1 MSTLVDFLPD
11 REAFKHKSGAELAG
25 PCPWC
30 GGEDRFVVITDGGND
45 GKGRYW
51 CRQCDAKGF
60 ATDLLE
66 KLHHM
71 TPQEAREV
79 LGLPDDGRFRES
91 SGKVKPAAKPE
102 VLMPVPDDA
111 PRPQFRH
118 PKHEAPSTT
127 WAYHDTAGRLLGY
140 VCRFNCGETDQRGK
154 ARKEFCPY
162 VFTGNGWRWQGFP
175 EPRPLYGLQKLAGNA
190 APSLILLVEGE
201 GKADALQSVLG
212 PSVAVL
218 GLYGGC
224 KAVWKQDFTPLAGR
238 QFIYWPD
245 ADAPGA
251 GAALSVA
258 EAAGRAEAAGVRIVV
273 PPADVQET
281 WDAADAVKEGWD
293 SDRLAALFDSA
304 VSPAEFRKL
313 AADRWGLGLD
323 NQGDMPEEWP
333 EPVAFTGHSVPLL
346 NLQALPPVLR
356 DFCRELAEE
365 KQVPPE
371 LVLSNVL
378 AVLATAAQGRYIVK
392 VRDGFT
398 EPLNLYVLAPLDPAN
413 RKSAVVESCTA
424 PLREWE
430 AWIAEKMAPAV
441 REAQS
446 QRQTLEKFIEKKR
459 SLAAS
464 KKTLAEV
471 QEAQRE
477 ILELEEQLPE
487 VPVIPRLLADNCTP
501 EALAVLMAQ
510 TGGCI
515 SIITAEGGI
524 FDILSGLYSKGVAN
538 LDLFL
543 KCYSGDGF
551 RVDRRNSLPVIL
563 DSPHLTLGICPQP
576 ITLAERSAARIFRGR
591 GLDGRFIY
599 FMPESLLGKRK
610 IEPAPMSPGT
620 RARFHDKV
628 RSLLPTTWGS
638 DMPGPITLELSDDAY
653 RLWKRFA
660 LEVEKGLAPGGEFEG
675 MTDWGG
681 KLAGTVARIAALFH
695 LVSHDR
701 PEALKITL
709 ETMQRATCLGGFL
722 AKHAQAA
729 YGLMSSDD
737 KTCGA
742 RRVLE
747 WIQRK
752 SLEAFTVRECWQAMK
767 QQTAFPHVDAVH
779 NALAELEDRDFIR
792 ELPAQEKRG
801 PGRKPSPTYAVNPR
815 ALRG

>member
-1 MSTLVDFLPD
+1 M
-11 REAFKHKSGAELAG
+11 R
-25 PCPWC
+25 
-30 GGEDRFVVITDGGND
+30 
-45 GKGRYW
+45 
-51 CRQCDAKGF
+51 
-60 ATDLLE
+60 
-66 KLHHM
+66 
-71 TPQEAREV
+71 
-79 LGLPDDGRFRES
+79 
-91 SGKVKPAAKPE
+91 
-102 VLMPVPDDA
+102 
-111 PRPQFRH
+111 
-118 PKHEAPSTT
+118 
-127 WAYHDTAGRLLGY
+127 
-140 VCRFNCGETDQRGK
+140 
-154 ARKEFCPY
+154 
-162 VFTGNGWRWQGFP
+162 
-175 EPRPLYGLQKLAGNA
+175 
-190 APSLILLVEGE
+190 
-201 GKADALQSVLG
+201 
-212 PSVAVL
+212 
-218 GLYGGC
+218 
-224 KAVWKQDFTPLAGR
+224 
-238 QFIYWPD
+238 
-245 ADAPGA
+245 
-251 GAALSVA
+251 
-258 EAAGRAEAAGVRIVV
+258 
-273 PPADVQET
+273 
-281 WDAADAVKEGWD
+281 
-293 SDRLAALFDSA
+293 
-304 VSPAEFRKL
+304 
-313 AADRWGLGLD
+313 
-323 NQGDMPEEWP
+323 
-333 EPVAFTGHSVPLL
+333 
-346 NLQALPPVLR
+346 
-356 DFCRELAEE
+356 
-365 KQVPPE
+365 
-371 LVLSNVL
+371 
-378 AVLATAAQGRYIVK
+378 

-398 EPLNLYVLAPLDPAN
+398 EPLNLYTIAPLDPAN

-515 SIITAEGGI
+515 SIITAEGGL
-524 FDILSGLYSKGVAN
+524 FDILAGMYSKGVAN
-538 LDLFL
+538 IDLFL
-543 KCYSGDGF
+543 KSYSGDGF

-563 DSPHLTLGICPQP
+563 DYPHLTLGICPQP
-576 ITLAERSAARIFRGR
+576 ITIAERSAARIFRGR

-599 FMPESLLGKRK
+599 FMPESLLGKRE

-638 DMPGPITLELSDDAY
+638 DMPGPTTLELSDDAY
-653 RLWKRFA
+653 QLWKKFA

-695 LVSHDR
+695 LVSHNS

-747 WIQRK
+747 WIRRK

-767 QQTAFPHVDAVH
+767 QQTTFPHVDAVH

>member
-1 MSTLVDFLPD
+1 MSNLMDFLPN
-11 REAFKHKSGAELAG
+11 REAFTHKSGQEWAG

-30 GGEDRFVVITDGGND
+30 GGEDRFVVITDGGQD
-45 GKGRYW
+45 GKGRFF
-51 CRQCDAKGF
+51 CRQCGERGF
-60 ATDLLE
+60 ATDLLQ
-66 KLHHM
+66 KIHKM
-71 TPQEAREV
+71 TPQEARDA
-79 LGLPDDGRFRES
+79 LGITFTGHPGAS
-91 SGKVKPAAKPE
+91 SKEKPA

-118 PKHEAPSTT
+118 PKHGAPSAT

-140 VCRFNCGETDQRGK
+140 VCRFNRGETDQHGK

-190 APSLILLVEGE
+190 TPSLILLVEGE
-201 GKADALQSVLG
+201 GKAGALQSVLG
-212 PSVAVL
+212 PSVAIL

-224 KAVWKQDFTPLAGR
+224 KAVWKQDFTSLAGR

-258 EAAGRAEAAGVRIVV
+258 EAAGRAEAAGVRIVA
-273 PPADVQET
+273 PPTGVQET

-293 SDRLAALFDSA
+293 SERLAALIGTA
-304 VSPAEFRKL
+304 VPPADFAKM
-313 AADRWGLGLD
+313 AADRWDVGG
-323 NQGDMPEEWP
+323 QEAVQEEWP
-333 EPVAFTGHSVPLL
+333 EPVAFAGHDVPVL
-346 NLQALPPVLR
+346 NLEALPSVLG

-371 LVLSNVL
+371 LVLSNAL
-378 AVLATAAQGRYIVK
+378 AVLATAAQARYVVR

-398 EPLNLYVLAPLDPAN
+398 EPLNLYTTSPLDPAN
-413 RKSAVVESCTA
+413 RKSAVVEACTA

-430 AWIAEKMAPAV
+430 AWISEKMAPAV

-459 SLAAS
+459 GLAAS

-477 ILELEEQLPE
+477 ILELEDQLPE
-487 VPVIPRLLADNCTP
+487 IPVIPRLLADNCTP

-515 SIITAEGGI
+515 SIITAEGGL
-524 FDILSGLYSKGVAN
+524 FDVLAGMYSKGVAN

-543 KCYSGDGF
+543 KAYSGDGF

-563 DSPHLTLGICPQP
+563 DYPHLTLGICPQP
-576 ITLAERSAARIFRGR
+576 ITIAERSAARIFRGR

-638 DMPGPITLELSDDAY
+638 DMPGPTTLELSDDAY
-653 RLWKRFA
+653 QLWKKFA

-681 KLAGTVARIAALFH
+681 KLAGTMARIAALFH
-695 LVSHDR
+695 LATHDK
-701 PEALKITL
+701 PETLKITP
-709 ETMQRATCLGGFL
+709 ETMR
-722 AKHAQAA
+722 QAA
-729 YGLMSSDD
+729 YLGAFLIEHAKAAYAVMGADES
-737 KTCGA
+737 TNGA
-742 RRVLE
+742 RRVLD

-752 SLEAFTVRECWQAMK
+752 AVERFTGRECWQDLRK
-767 QQTAFPHVDAVH
+767 QTAFPHIDAVH
-779 NALAELEDRDFIR
+779 NALAELENRDFIR

>member
-1 MSTLVDFLPD
+1 MSNLMDFLPN
-11 REAFKHKSGAELAG
+11 REAFTHKSGQEWAG

-30 GGEDRFVVITDGGND
+30 GGEDRFVVITDGGQD
-45 GKGRYW
+45 GKGRFF
-51 CRQCDAKGF
+51 CRQCGERGF
-60 ATDLLE
+60 ATDLLQ
-66 KLHHM
+66 KIHKM
-71 TPQEAREV
+71 TPQEARDA
-79 LGLPDDGRFRES
+79 LGITFTGHPGAS
-91 SGKVKPAAKPE
+91 SKEKPA

-118 PKHEAPSTT
+118 PKHGAPSAT
-127 WAYHDTAGRLLGY
+127 WAYHDTAGHLLGY
-140 VCRFNCGETDQRGK
+140 VCRFNRGETDQHGK

-190 APSLILLVEGE
+190 TPSLILLVEGE

-212 PSVAVL
+212 PSVAIL

-251 GAALSVA
+251 GAALAVA
-258 EAAGRAEAAGVRIVV
+258 EAAGRAGAAGVRIIA
-273 PPADVQET
+273 PPDGVRET
-281 WDAADAVKEGWD
+281 WDGADAVKEGWD
-293 SDRLAALFDSA
+293 SERLAALLDSA
-304 VSPAEFRKL
+304 VSPADFGKL
-313 AADRWGLGLD
+313 AVDRWGLGLD

-371 LVLSNVL
+371 LVLSNAL
-378 AVLATAAQGRYIVK
+378 AVVATAAQGRYIVK
-392 VRDGFT
+392 VRDGFS
-398 EPLNLYVLAPLDPAN
+398 EPLNLFTFCPLDPAN
-413 RKSAVVESCTA
+413 RKSAVVEACTS

-430 AWIAEKMAPAV
+430 AWIAKEMAPAV

-510 TGGCI
+510 TGGSI
-515 SIITAEGGI
+515 SIITAEGGL
-524 FDILSGLYSKGVAN
+524 FDILSGLYSKGVPN
-538 LDLFL
+538 IDVIL
-543 KCYSGDGF
+543 KSHSGDGF
-551 RVDRRNSLPVIL
+551 RVDRRNAPPVML

-576 ITLAERSAARIFRGR
+576 ITLAERSAARVFRGR
-591 GLDGRFIY
+591 GLDGRFLY
-599 FMPESLLGKRK
+599 FLPESLLGKRK
-610 IEPAPMSPGT
+610 LEPAPMNPAT
-620 RARFHDKV
+620 KARFNDKI
-628 RSLLPTTWGS
+628 RSILPTSWGT
-638 DMPGPITLELSDDAY
+638 DMPGPITLELSADAY
-653 RLWKRFA
+653 KTWLSFA
-660 LEVEKGLAPGGEFEG
+660 GEVEKGLAPGGEFEG
-675 MTDWGG
+675 MTDWAG

-695 LVSHDR
+695 LLSHDR
-701 PEALKITL
+701 PEDLKITP
-709 ETMQRATCLGGFL
+709 ETMRQASYLGTFAAQH
-722 AKHAQAA
+722 AKAA
-729 YGLMSSDD
+729 YAVMGADES
-737 KTCGA
+737 TNGA
-742 RRVLE
+742 RRVLD

-752 SLEAFTVRECWQAMK
+752 AVERFTGRECWQDLRK
-767 QQTAFPHVDAVH
+767 QTAFPHIDAVH

-815 ALRG
+815 ALKG

>member
-1 MSTLVDFLPD
+1 MDFLPN
-11 REAFKHKSGAELAG
+11 REAFTHKSGQEWAG

-30 GGEDRFVVITDGGND
+30 GGEDRFVVITDGGQD
-45 GKGRYW
+45 GKGRFF
-51 CRQCDAKGF
+51 CRQCGERGF
-60 ATDLLE
+60 ATDLLQ
-66 KLHHM
+66 KIHKM
-71 TPQEAREV
+71 TPQEARDA
-79 LGLPDDGRFRES
+79 LGITFTGHPGAS
-91 SGKVKPAAKPE
+91 SKEKPA

-118 PKHEAPSTT
+118 PKHGAPSAT

-140 VCRFNCGETDQRGK
+140 VCRFNRGETDQHGK

-190 APSLILLVEGE
+190 TPSLILLVEGE

-212 PSVAVL
+212 PSVVIL

-224 KAVWKQDFTPLAGR
+224 KAVWKQDFTSLAGR

-258 EAAGRAEAAGVRIVV
+258 EAAGRAEAAGVRIVA
-273 PPADVQET
+273 PPTGVQET

-293 SDRLAALFDSA
+293 SERLAALIGTA
-304 VSPAEFRKL
+304 VPPADFAKM
-313 AADRWGLGLD
+313 AADRWDVGG
-323 NQGDMPEEWP
+323 QEAVQEEWP
-333 EPVAFTGHSVPLL
+333 EPVAFAGHDVPVL
-346 NLQALPPVLR
+346 NLEALPSVLG

-371 LVLSNVL
+371 LVLSNAL
-378 AVLATAAQGRYIVK
+378 AVLATAAQARYVVR

-398 EPLNLYVLAPLDPAN
+398 EPLNLYTTSPLDPAN
-413 RKSAVVESCTA
+413 RKSAVVEACTA

-430 AWIAEKMAPAV
+430 AWISEKMAPAV

-459 SLAAS
+459 GLAAS

-477 ILELEEQLPE
+477 ILELEDQLPE
-487 VPVIPRLLADNCTP
+487 IPVIPRLLADNCTP

-515 SIITAEGGI
+515 SIITAEGGL
-524 FDILSGLYSKGVAN
+524 FDVLAGMYSKGVAN

-543 KCYSGDGF
+543 KAYSGDGF

-563 DSPHLTLGICPQP
+563 DYPHLTLGICPQP
-576 ITLAERSAARIFRGR
+576 ITIAERSAARIFRGR

-610 IEPAPMSPGT
+610 IEPAPMSPGA

-638 DMPGPITLELSDDAY
+638 DMPGPTTLELSDDAY
-653 RLWKRFA
+653 QLWKKFA

-681 KLAGTVARIAALFH
+681 KLAGTMARIAALFH
-695 LVSHDR
+695 LATHDK
-701 PEALKITL
+701 PETLKITP
-709 ETMQRATCLGGFL
+709 ETMR
-722 AKHAQAA
+722 QAA
-729 YGLMSSDD
+729 YLGAFLIEHAKAAYAVMGADES
-737 KTCGA
+737 TNGA
-742 RRVLE
+742 RRVLD

-752 SLEAFTVRECWQAMK
+752 AVERFTGRECWQDLRK
-767 QQTAFPHVDAVH
+767 QTAFPHIDAVH
-779 NALAELEDRDFIR
+779 NALAELENRDFIR

>member
-1 MSTLVDFLPD
+1 
-11 REAFKHKSGAELAG
+11 
-25 PCPWC
+25 
-30 GGEDRFVVITDGGND
+30 
-45 GKGRYW
+45 
-51 CRQCDAKGF
+51 
-60 ATDLLE
+60 
-66 KLHHM
+66 M
-71 TPQEAREV
+71 TPQEARDA
-79 LGLPDDGRFRES
+79 LGITFTGHPGAS
-91 SGKVKPAAKPE
+91 SKEKPA

-111 PRPQFRH
+111 PRAQLRH
-118 PKHEAPSTT
+118 PKHGEPSAT
-127 WAYHDTAGRLLGY
+127 WTYLDPAGRLLGY
-140 VCRFNCGETDQRGK
+140 VCRFNQDETDQRGK
-154 ARKEFCPY
+154 SRKEFCPR
-162 VFTGNGWRWQGFP
+162 VFTSAGWRWQGFP

-190 APSLILLVEGE
+190 APSLVLLVEGE
-201 GKADALQSVLG
+201 NKSDVLQSVLG

-238 QFIYWPD
+238 QFTYWPD
-245 ADAPGA
+245 NDAPGA

-258 EAAGRAEAAGVRIVV
+258 EAAGRAGAAGVRIIV
-273 PPADVQET
+273 PPAGVRET

-293 SDRLAALFDSA
+293 SERLAALIGAA
-304 VSPAEFRKL
+304 VSPADFAKM

-378 AVLATAAQGRYIVK
+378 AVLATAAQARYVVR

-398 EPLNLYVLAPLDPAN
+398 EPLNLYTIAPLDPAN

-515 SIITAEGGI
+515 SVITAEGGL
-524 FDILSGLYSKGVAN
+524 FDVLAGMYSKGVAN
-538 LDLFL
+538 LDVVL
-543 KCYSGDGF
+543 KAYSGDGF

-563 DSPHLTLGICPQP
+563 DYPHLTLGICPQP

-599 FMPESLLGKRK
+599 FLPESLLGKRK
-610 IEPAPMSPGT
+610 IEPAPMNPGT

-638 DMPGPITLELSDDAY
+638 DMPGPTTLELSDDAY
-653 RLWKRFA
+653 QLWKKFA

-681 KLAGTVARIAALFH
+681 KLAGTMARIAALFH
-695 LVSHDR
+695 LATHDK
-701 PEALKITL
+701 PETLKITP
-709 ETMQRATCLGGFL
+709 ETMR
-722 AKHAQAA
+722 QAA
-729 YGLMSSDD
+729 YLGAFLIEHAKAAYAVMGADES
-737 KTCGA
+737 TNGA
-742 RRVLE
+742 RRVLD

-752 SLEAFTVRECWQAMK
+752 AVERFTGRECWQDLRK
-767 QQTAFPHVDAVH
+767 QTAFPHIDAVH

>member
-1 MSTLVDFLPD
+1 MSNLMDFLPN
-11 REAFKHKSGAELAG
+11 REAFTHKSGQEWAG

-30 GGEDRFVVITDGGND
+30 GGEDRFVVITDGGQD
-45 GKGRYW
+45 GKGRFF
-51 CRQCDAKGF
+51 CRQCGERGF
-60 ATDLLE
+60 ATDLLQ
-66 KLHHM
+66 KIHKM
-71 TPQEAREV
+71 TPQEARDA
-79 LGLPDDGRFRES
+79 LGITFTGHPGAS
-91 SGKVKPAAKPE
+91 SKEKPA

-118 PKHEAPSTT
+118 PKHGAPSAT

-140 VCRFNCGETDQRGK
+140 VCRFNRGETDQHGK

-190 APSLILLVEGE
+190 TPSLILLVEGE

-212 PSVAVL
+212 PSVAIL

-224 KAVWKQDFTPLAGR
+224 KAVWKQDFTSLAGR

-258 EAAGRAEAAGVRIVV
+258 EAAGRAEAAGVRIVA
-273 PPADVQET
+273 PPTGVQET

-293 SDRLAALFDSA
+293 SERLAALIGTA
-304 VSPAEFRKL
+304 VPPADFAKM
-313 AADRWGLGLD
+313 AADRWDVGG
-323 NQGDMPEEWP
+323 QEAVQEEWP
-333 EPVAFTGHSVPLL
+333 EPVAFAGHDVPVL
-346 NLQALPPVLR
+346 NLEALPSVLG

-371 LVLSNVL
+371 LVLSNAL
-378 AVLATAAQGRYIVK
+378 AVLATAAQARYVVR

-398 EPLNLYVLAPLDPAN
+398 EPLNLYTTSPLDPAN
-413 RKSAVVESCTA
+413 RKSAVVEACTA

-430 AWIAEKMAPAV
+430 AWISEKMAPAV

-459 SLAAS
+459 GLAAS

-477 ILELEEQLPE
+477 ILELEDQLPE
-487 VPVIPRLLADNCTP
+487 IPVIPRLLADNCTP

-515 SIITAEGGI
+515 SIITAEGGL
-524 FDILSGLYSKGVAN
+524 FDVLAGMYSKGVAN

-543 KCYSGDGF
+543 KAYSGDGF

-563 DSPHLTLGICPQP
+563 DYPHLTLGICPQP
-576 ITLAERSAARIFRGR
+576 ITIAERSAARIFRGR

-638 DMPGPITLELSDDAY
+638 DMPGPTTLELSDDAY
-653 RLWKRFA
+653 QLWKKFA

-681 KLAGTVARIAALFH
+681 KLAGTMARIAALFH
-695 LVSHDR
+695 LATHDK
-701 PEALKITL
+701 PETLKITP
-709 ETMQRATCLGGFL
+709 ETMR
-722 AKHAQAA
+722 QAA
-729 YGLMSSDD
+729 YLGAFLIEHAKAAYAVMGADES
-737 KTCGA
+737 TNGA
-742 RRVLE
+742 RRVLD

-752 SLEAFTVRECWQAMK
+752 AVERFTGRECWQDLRK
-767 QQTAFPHVDAVH
+767 QTAFPHIDAVH
-779 NALAELEDRDFIR
+779 NALAELENRDFIR

>member
-1 MSTLVDFLPD
+1 M
-11 REAFKHKSGAELAG
+11 A
-25 PCPWC
+25 
-30 GGEDRFVVITDGGND
+30 I
-45 GKGRYW
+45 
-51 CRQCDAKGF
+51 
-60 ATDLLE
+60 
-66 KLHHM
+66 
-71 TPQEAREV
+71 
-79 LGLPDDGRFRES
+79 
-91 SGKVKPAAKPE
+91 
-102 VLMPVPDDA
+102 
-111 PRPQFRH
+111 
-118 PKHEAPSTT
+118 
-127 WAYHDTAGRLLGY
+127 
-140 VCRFNCGETDQRGK
+140 
-154 ARKEFCPY
+154 
-162 VFTGNGWRWQGFP
+162 
-175 EPRPLYGLQKLAGNA
+175 
-190 APSLILLVEGE
+190 
-201 GKADALQSVLG
+201 
-212 PSVAVL
+212 L

-293 SDRLAALFDSA
+293 SERLAALIGAA
-304 VSPAEFRKL
+304 VSPADFAKM
-313 AADRWGLGLD
+313 AADRWDVGG
-323 NQGDMPEEWP
+323 QEAVQEEWP
-333 EPVAFTGHSVPLL
+333 EPVAFAGHDVPVL
-346 NLQALPPVLR
+346 NLEALPSVLG

-365 KQVPPE
+365 KQVPPK
-371 LVLSNVL
+371 LVLSNAL
-378 AVLATAAQGRYIVK
+378 AVLATAAQARYVVR

-398 EPLNLYVLAPLDPAN
+398 EPLNLYTTSPLDPAN
-413 RKSAVVESCTA
+413 RKSAVVEACTA

-430 AWIAEKMAPAV
+430 AWIAEEMGPVV

-459 SLAAS
+459 GLAAS

-477 ILELEEQLPE
+477 ILELEDQLPE
-487 VPVIPRLLADNCTP
+487 IPVIPRLLADNCTP

-515 SIITAEGGI
+515 SIITAEGGL
-524 FDILSGLYSKGVAN
+524 FDVLAGMYSKGVAN

-543 KCYSGDGF
+543 KSYSGDGF

-563 DSPHLTLGICPQP
+563 DYPHLTLGICPQP
-576 ITLAERSAARIFRGR
+576 ITIAERSAARIFRGR

-610 IEPAPMSPGT
+610 IEPVPMSPGT

-638 DMPGPITLELSDDAY
+638 DMPGPTTLELSDDAY
-653 RLWKRFA
+653 QLWKKFA

-681 KLAGTVARIAALFH
+681 KLAGTMARIAALFH
-695 LVSHDR
+695 LATHDK
-701 PEALKITL
+701 PETLKITP
-709 ETMQRATCLGGFL
+709 ETMR
-722 AKHAQAA
+722 QAA
-729 YGLMSSDD
+729 YLGAFLIEHAKAAYAVMGADES
-737 KTCGA
+737 TNGA
-742 RRVLE
+742 RRVLD

-752 SLEAFTVRECWQAMK
+752 AVERFTGRECWQNLRK
-767 QQTAFPHVDAVH
+767 QTAFPHIDAVH
-779 NALAELEDRDFIR
+779 NALAELENRDFIR

>member
-1 MSTLVDFLPD
+1 MDFLPN
-11 REAFKHKSGAELAG
+11 REAFTHKSGQEWAG

-30 GGEDRFVVITDGGND
+30 GGEDRFVVITDGGQD
-45 GKGRYW
+45 GKGRFF
-51 CRQCDAKGF
+51 CRQCGGRGF
-60 ATDLLE
+60 ATDLLQ
-66 KLHHM
+66 KIHKM
-71 TPQEAREV
+71 TPQEARDA
-79 LGLPDDGRFRES
+79 LGITFTGHPGAS
-91 SGKVKPAAKPE
+91 SKEKPA

-118 PKHEAPSTT
+118 PKHGAPSAT

-140 VCRFNCGETDQRGK
+140 VCRFNRGETDQHGK

-190 APSLILLVEGE
+190 TPSLILLVEGE

-212 PSVAVL
+212 PSVAIL

-224 KAVWKQDFTPLAGR
+224 KAVWKQDFTSLAGR

-258 EAAGRAEAAGVRIVV
+258 EAAGRAEAAGVRIVA
-273 PPADVQET
+273 PPTGVQET

-293 SDRLAALFDSA
+293 SERLAALIGTA
-304 VSPAEFRKL
+304 VPPADFAKM
-313 AADRWGLGLD
+313 AADRWDVGG
-323 NQGDMPEEWP
+323 QEAVQEEWP
-333 EPVAFTGHSVPLL
+333 EPVAFAGHDVPVL
-346 NLQALPPVLR
+346 NLEALPSVLG

-371 LVLSNVL
+371 LVLSNAL
-378 AVLATAAQGRYIVK
+378 AVLATAAQARYVVR

-398 EPLNLYVLAPLDPAN
+398 EPLNLYTTSPLDPAN
-413 RKSAVVESCTA
+413 RKSAVVEACTA

-430 AWIAEKMAPAV
+430 AWISEKMAPAV

-459 SLAAS
+459 GLAAS

-477 ILELEEQLPE
+477 ILELEDQLPE
-487 VPVIPRLLADNCTP
+487 IPVIPRLLADNCTP

-515 SIITAEGGI
+515 SIITAEGGL
-524 FDILSGLYSKGVAN
+524 FDVLAGMYSKGVAN

-543 KCYSGDGF
+543 KAYSGDGF

-563 DSPHLTLGICPQP
+563 DYPHLTLGICPQP
-576 ITLAERSAARIFRGR
+576 ITIAERSAARIFRGR

-638 DMPGPITLELSDDAY
+638 DMPGPTTLELSDDAY
-653 RLWKRFA
+653 QLWKKFA

-681 KLAGTVARIAALFH
+681 KLAGTMARIAALFH
-695 LVSHDR
+695 LATHDK
-701 PEALKITL
+701 PETLKITP
-709 ETMQRATCLGGFL
+709 ETMR
-722 AKHAQAA
+722 QAA
-729 YGLMSSDD
+729 YLGAFLIEHAKAAYAVMGADES
-737 KTCGA
+737 TNGA
-742 RRVLE
+742 RRVLD

-752 SLEAFTVRECWQAMK
+752 AVERFTGRECWQDLRK
-767 QQTAFPHVDAVH
+767 QTAFPHIDAVH
-779 NALAELEDRDFIR
+779 NALAELENRDFIR

-815 ALRG
+815 ALKG

>member
-1 MSTLVDFLPD
+1 MVNSTLATFTESLRAAGLVVEHVQADGHLHRCGTTDRPRGKDGSYRIHLDAPACCWWKNWRTDDEGSRTTKPDKDLTLAERKALRERIAAARKEAEEEQATRWAASAKLARTIWDAAGSASDTHPYLQRKGVPALAGIRQREWRGVTELLLPVLDASGQLVSLQFILPEKPAEGADKRFLKGGRTAGGYFPIPAKDGSKDGPLLIAEGYATAASLRLATGHACLVAFNAGNLLPVARLVRDKYPD
-11 REAFKHKSGAELAG
+11 REIIICADND
-25 PCPWC
+25 C
-30 GGEDRFVVITDGGND
+30 GGGGDRNPGVE
-45 GKGRYW
+45 
-51 CRQCDAKGF
+51 A
-60 ATDLLE
+60 AT
-66 KLHHM
+66 K
-71 TPQEAREV
+71 
-79 LGLPDDGRFRES
+79 
-91 SGKVKPAAKPE
+91 AAQ
-102 VLMPVPDDA
+102 A
-111 PRPQFRH
+111 IG
-118 PKHEAPSTT
+118 A
-127 WAYHDTAGRLLGY
+127 
-140 VCRFNCGETDQRGK
+140 
-154 ARKEFCPY
+154 
-162 VFTGNGWRWQGFP
+162 
-175 EPRPLYGLQKLAGNA
+175 KLAVCPALDG
-190 APSLILLVEGE
+190 
-201 GKADALQSVLG
+201 GKADFNDLHTARSLE
-212 PSVAVL
+212 AVRMAI
-218 GLYGGC
+218 
-224 KAVWKQDFTPLAGR
+224 KEARKHD
-238 QFIYWPD
+238 D
-245 ADAPGA
+245 ACP
-251 GAALSVA
+251 
-258 EAAGRAEAAGVRIVV
+258 
-273 PPADVQET
+273 
-281 WDAADAVKEGWD
+281 
-293 SDRLAALFDSA
+293 
-304 VSPAEFRKL
+304 
-313 AADRWGLGLD
+313 
-323 NQGDMPEEWP
+323 MPEEWP

-371 LVLSNVL
+371 LVLSNAV
-378 AVLATAAQGRYIVK
+378 AVLATAAQARYVVR

-398 EPLNLYVLAPLDPAN
+398 EPLNLYTVCPLDPAN
-413 RKSAVVESCTA
+413 RKSAVVEACTA

-430 AWIAEKMAPAV
+430 AWISEKMAPAV

-487 VPVIPRLLADNCTP
+487 IPVIPRLLADNCTP

-515 SIITAEGGI
+515 SIITAEGGL
-524 FDILSGLYSKGVAN
+524 FDVLAGMYSKGVAN

-543 KCYSGDGF
+543 KSYSGDGF
-551 RVDRRNSLPVIL
+551 RVDRRNAPPVIL
-563 DSPHLTLGICPQP
+563 DYPHLTLGICPQP
-576 ITLAERSAARIFRGR
+576 ITIAERSAARIFRGR

-610 IEPAPMSPGT
+610 IEPASMSPGT

-628 RSLLPTTWGS
+628 RSLLPTTWDS
-638 DMPGPITLELSDDAY
+638 DMPGPITLELSDAAY
-653 RLWKRFA
+653 QLWKRFA

-767 QQTAFPHVDAVH
+767 QQTAFPHVEAVH
-779 NALAELEDRDFIR
+779 NALAELADRDFIR

-815 ALRG
+815 ALKG